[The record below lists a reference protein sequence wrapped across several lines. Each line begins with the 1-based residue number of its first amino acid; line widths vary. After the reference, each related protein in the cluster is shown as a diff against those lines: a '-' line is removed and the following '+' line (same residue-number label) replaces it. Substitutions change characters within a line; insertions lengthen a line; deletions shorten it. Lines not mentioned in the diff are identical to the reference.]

1 MNKWIKRI
9 IYIMVLLGVGFLV
22 TYGSYYFSKKY
33 VKDAE
38 VKVTFEDSKSY
49 VIPEVTEMS
58 EEEALK
64 EWPYIMHFENVGKRE
79 AKFDLVIKDV
89 DGDIKR
95 ENLSYALFLN
105 DKKVESGELS
115 KIKKNVFYSGSI
127 KAKDIQDY
135 KLYVW
140 VNKKSTGTKYEYS
153 LNLNFTK

>member
-9 IYIMVLLGVGFLV
+9 IYVIVLLGVGSLV
-22 TYGSYYFSKKY
+22 TYGSFYFSKKY
-33 VKDAE
+33 VKDAN

-49 VIPEVTEMS
+49 VIPEVSELS

-64 EWPYIMHFENVGKRE
+64 QWPYIMHFENNGKRD

-95 ENLSYALFLN
+95 DNLSYALLLN
-105 DKKVESGELS
+105 DKKVEGGELS
-115 KIKKNVFYSGSI
+115 KIKKDVIYSGTI
-127 KAKDIQDY
+127 KAKEKQDY

-140 VNKKSTGTKYEYS
+140 VNKKVTGTKYEYS
-153 LNLNFTK
+153 LSLNFTK

>member
-64 EWPYIMHFENVGKRE
+64 ECPYIMHFENVGKRE

-115 KIKKNVFYSGSI
+115 QIKKNVFYSGSI